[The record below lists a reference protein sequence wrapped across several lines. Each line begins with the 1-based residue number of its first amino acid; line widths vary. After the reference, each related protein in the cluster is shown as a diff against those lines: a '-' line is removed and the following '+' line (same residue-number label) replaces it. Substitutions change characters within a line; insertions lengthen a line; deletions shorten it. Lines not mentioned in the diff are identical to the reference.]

1 MKKMFCILV
10 AVTLTPVLSA
20 CSKKGE
26 SAPPPTAFAATAGDA
41 RLTITWNASPG
52 VEYWLFSSI
61 DPNSTIANWF
71 GSPASRSYNKAVSP
85 FYMCGLYSGT
95 PYYVFANGRI
105 NSGAGGP
112 TTATVSATP
121 YDAST
126 RWAANS
132 APLSRNSVTPNLHG
146 VGYTSLATCSNNNAL
161 SASGAFVA
169 VGAGGAIF
177 TSTDGKNWL
186 APSALPNGFSSDLY
200 AVTGYAANQN
210 APTNPGLRWV
220 AVGAGGSSLYST
232 DGVSWNVGR
241 GNFNNPALRALTQVA
256 GVFFAV
262 GDAGTIVSSIDGI
275 SWTSRPSS
283 TTRNLRGVT
292 HGNVYVAVGDN
303 GTILTSSDS
312 NLWGVQSSGTTNT
325 LRQVAAAGNI
335 IVAVGDKGAIVT
347 SINGGVTWT
356 AQILSGAPD
365 LAGVAVE
372 PQTTLNAVADPLL
385 GFVSGS
391 LFVVAD
397 SAGNVYTST
406 NGLAWSGAIRTGVS
420 GLNALLSS
428 GFGYVAVGN
437 AGAAA
442 SAF

>member
-1 MKKMFCILV
+1 MKKKYIILA
-10 AVTLTPVLSA
+10 AVMLSPVLAA
-20 CSKKGE
+20 CSKKGS

-41 RLTITWNASPG
+41 RVTLTWNASPG
-52 VEYWLFSSI
+52 VEYWLFTST
-61 DPNSTIANWF
+61 DPNSTISNWS
-71 GSPASRSYNKAVSP
+71 GSPASRSYNQAVSP

-112 TTATVSATP
+112 TTATISATP

-126 RWAANS
+126 HWIANS
-132 APLSRNSVTPNLHG
+132 AALSQNLVAPNLNG
-146 VGYTSLATCSNNNAL
+146 VGYTSLATCSNNAM

-177 TSTDGKNWL
+177 TSADGKNWVV
-186 APSALPNGFSSDLY
+186 PNSLPNGFSSDLY
-200 AVTGYAANQN
+200 AVTGYAVNQN

-232 DGVSWNVGR
+232 DGIAWNVGR
-241 GNFNNPALRALTQVA
+241 GNYNNPALRALTQVA

-262 GDAGTIVSSIDGI
+262 GDAGTIVSSSDGI
-275 SWTSRPSS
+275 TWTSRPSGTS
-283 TTRNLRGVT
+283 SNLRGVT

-312 NLWGVQSSGTTNT
+312 NLWGMQSSGTTNT

-356 AQILSGAPD
+356 AQSLSGAPN

-397 SAGNVYTST
+397 SSGNVYTST
-406 NGLAWSGAIRTGVS
+406 NGLVWSGAIRTGVS
-420 GLNALLSS
+420 GLNALVSS

-442 SAF
+442 AAF